1 MKSKRMLSL
10 IMSVCV
16 MFGSAAALPHSAFVS
31 ATSLSASAETW
42 GDFEYTVKA
51 GYGGEMLATITAYK
65 GKSKKLTVP
74 KKINDCTVKVIAE
87 GVFKGNTVIESV
99 AIEADLYYL
108 TQKQFMDCTS
118 LKSVTM
124 PDSINFAY
132 YSTFEN
138 CTSLKSIKLPDEL
151 KKLSSAMFAG
161 CTNLSEITFPK
172 KMESLSGN
180 SLDNT
185 KWLSDRRNENP
196 LVVVGN
202 ILMDAKTFSGSSLTI
217 PSNIKTIISDA
228 FNGNKSI
235 VSVTVPSTVTDIG
248 SFVFEDCVNL
258 EKAVIDCKENRIDG
272 LFNRCRNL
280 KEVVLPEGL
289 EVIQNYTFG
298 HCESLKSIKLPS
310 TITEIGYEA
319 FYSCYALSEINLPDG
334 LESIGY
340 GAFSY
345 CNNITRLD
353 LPQSVKIIDDYAFNR
368 SGIKELYVPAGV
380 EKIGTDAML
389 TSSSD
394 FKLLCHKN
402 SYAQQYA
409 IDKNLKYELLAEYQ
423 RYAGQNRFATAAEI
437 SKAQF
442 TKADTIILANGTSF
456 ADALAGVPL
465 AYAKSAPI
473 LLAQKDILSSDTKD
487 EIKRLGAKNVILLGG
502 EGVISKQIEAE
513 LKNTGIEMTTRICG
527 SNRFGTAAAIAS
539 ELNKKPTEIFFVYAG
554 DFADALSV
562 STAAA
567 IKNAPVI
574 YLKTKGELD
583 NYTKK
588 YLSSVKSS
596 VKKAYVIG
604 GTGVISDA
612 MMKNAAL
619 ALDLTVGKTITRIA
633 GSNRY
638 ETCNAVNKKFAST
651 LSGSGICVAKGLD
664 FPDALAGGVC
674 AAINRSPLVLAD
686 NSVRSSQKAYL
697 QSKKPERITIFGG
710 FGAVPSK
717 LSLEIFKTS
726 K

>member
-1 MKSKRMLSL
+1 MKSKRAFSL
-10 IMSVCV
+10 IMAVCL
-16 MFGSAAALPHSAFVS
+16 MLGSASALPQSAFVS

-51 GYGGEMLATITAYK
+51 GYGGEVLATITAYK
-65 GKSKKLTVP
+65 GKSKKVTVP

-99 AIEADLYYL
+99 DIQANLSYL
-108 TQKQFMDCTS
+108 TQKQFMDCAS

-161 CTNLSEITFPK
+161 CTNLSAITFPK

-202 ILMDAKTFSGSSLTI
+202 ILIDAKTYAGSSLTI

-228 FNGNKSI
+228 LNGNKNI

-248 SFVFEDCVNL
+248 SFVFEDCINL
-258 EKAVIDCKENRIDG
+258 EKAVIDCKVKRIDG
-272 LFNRCRNL
+272 LFNRCRSL
-280 KEVVLPEGL
+280 KEVVLPDGL
-289 EVIQNYTFG
+289 DTIQNYTFG
-298 HCESLKSIKLPS
+298 HCESLKRIELPS
-310 TITEIGYEA
+310 TIKTLGYEA
-319 FYSCYALSEINLPDG
+319 CYCCYALIEINLPDG
-334 LESIGY
+334 LESIDY

-380 EKIGTDAML
+380 VKIGTDAL
-389 TSSSD
+389 NITSNG
-394 FKLLCHKN
+394 FKLICHKN
-402 SYAQQYA
+402 SYAAQYA
-409 IDKNLKYELLAEYQ
+409 QDNNLKYELLAEHN
-423 RYAGQNRFATAAEI
+423 RYAGKNRFETAVEI

-442 TKADTIILANGTSF
+442 EKADTIILANGTTF
-456 ADALAGVPL
+456 PDALAGVPL
-465 AYAKSAPI
+465 AYAKNAPI
-473 LLAQKDILSSDTKD
+473 LLTQKDKIPEVTKG
-487 EIKRLGAKNVILLGG
+487 ETLRLGAKNIILLGG
-502 EGVISKQIEAE
+502 DGAISENVEKE
-513 LKNTGIEMTTRICG
+513 LKGVFQNVTRVEG
-527 SNRFGTAAAIAS
+527 DNRYGTATAIANQ
-539 ELNKKPTEIFFVYAG
+539 LNKAPKELFFVYAG

-562 STAAA
+562 STVAAV
-567 IKNAPVI
+567 KQAPII
-574 YLKTKGELD
+574 YLRTDGELD
-583 NYTKK
+583 KDTKA
-588 YLSSVKSS
+588 YLDSVKG
-596 VKKAYVIG
+596 KITNAYVIG
-604 GTGVISDA
+604 GTGVISDD
-612 MMKNAAL
+612 MMNKAAAQL
-619 ALDLTVGKTITRIA
+619 GLTAGESVVRIE

-638 ETCNAVNKKFAST
+638 ETCNAVNNKFAST
-651 LSGSGICVAKGLD
+651 LTGSGICVAKGLD

-674 AAINRSPLVLAD
+674 AARNKAPLVLAD
-686 NSVRSSQKAYL
+686 KSLRDSQKTYL
-697 QSKKPERITIFGG
+697 QDKKPDVITIFGG
-710 FGAVPSK
+710 VGAVPIELAK
-717 LSLEIFKTS
+717 EIFLIS